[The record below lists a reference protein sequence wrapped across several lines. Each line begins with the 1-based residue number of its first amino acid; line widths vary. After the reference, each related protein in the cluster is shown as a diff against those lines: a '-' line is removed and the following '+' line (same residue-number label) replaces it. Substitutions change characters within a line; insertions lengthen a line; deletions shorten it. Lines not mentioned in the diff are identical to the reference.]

1 MHKAA
6 QPSHVVPPVV
16 ADVLRC
22 VAGAKHKAQKVDS
35 LLCVPLL
42 TSSGVLNAGA
52 KHKAKEVD
60 SLLCVPLLTSSGVLN
75 AARWKVK
82 ARLLF
87 GFQLTDLECVG
98 CCQLPAH
105 E

>member
-22 VAGAKHKAQKVDS
+22 V
-35 LLCVPLL
+35 
-42 TSSGVLNAGA
+42 AGA